1 MIGCMSDGAVNPLRE
16 IHEQAE
22 AEFQAYADVEIVA
35 TFGEPQAEYA
45 AIRKGCALIDLP
57 QRGILEVRG
66 PDRIEFLNRFL
77 TNELINKETKTPIAP
92 GRGVYA
98 FLLNNKGRIVTDMN
112 VLERGDRILLET
124 DARNIAN
131 LKGALE
137 KYIFSEKVEFST
149 LATHTHQIALH
160 GPKSGDVLRQLTGGF
175 TELSPISSATAK
187 IVDIETII
195 WRDDPCGV
203 PGYFLILPTE
213 MAPRI
218 WMSILTAFPESDPG
232 KRAIRPAGWAVFN
245 TTRIEA
251 GRGLFGIDFDD
262 SVLPAETG
270 QLERAVSFTKGCYLG
285 QEIVARMHARSQ
297 IARQVVGMRM
307 NDQALPMAGAPI
319 VDAAQNQVGI
329 VTSSTISPVL
339 SNAAICLGMVKKQFC
354 TVGSTIKIAAEGVMR
369 DAAVVE
375 LPFVRPS

>member
-1 MIGCMSDGAVNPLRE
+1 MSDGAVNPLRE

-131 LKGALE
+131 LQGALE

-149 LATHTHQIALH
+149 LMTRSHQIALH
-160 GPKSGDVLRQLTGGF
+160 GPKAADVLRQLTGGF
-175 TELSPISSATAK
+175 TDLPSIGSTAAR
-187 IVDIETII
+187 IGDIEAVV

-218 WMSILTAFPESDPG
+218 WMSILTAFPDSDPG

-270 QLERAVSFTKGCYLG
+270 QLERAVSLTKGCYLG
-285 QEIVARMHARSQ
+285 QEIVARMYARSQ

-339 SNAAICLGMVKKQFC
+339 SNAAICLGMAKKQFC
-354 TVGSTIKIAAEGVMR
+354 AVGSTVKIAAEGAMR

-375 LPFVRPS
+375 LPFVRPT